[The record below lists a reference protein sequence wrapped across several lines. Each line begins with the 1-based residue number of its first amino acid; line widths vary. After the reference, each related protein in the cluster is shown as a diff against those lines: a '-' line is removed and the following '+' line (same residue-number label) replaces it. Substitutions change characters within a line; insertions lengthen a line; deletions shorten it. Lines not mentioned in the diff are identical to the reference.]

1 MYHFFYIG
9 TYSPQSTK
17 VSLGYV
23 VMCAKIYIWAKWDLG
38 TLGGKY
44 SFLQIYTDFVTN
56 WLNIIEWHSH
66 AARYR
71 SLIMAINTKDHVSFH
86 QKYWLYYGYI
96 LYPTSPQKYYAIS
109 KCPQSTLGVF
119 CQFYS
124 FFLMLQPHRPS
135 PAMRNLAL
143 FKEPALYPRQT
154 RFFHRP
160 HLLAQDSILLDIQ
173 GHSWW
178 HEPYA
183 T

>member
-1 MYHFFYIG
+1 ML
-9 TYSPQSTK
+9 SCMLKSTFEPR
-17 VSLGYV
+17 
-23 VMCAKIYIWAKWDLG
+23 DLG

-44 SFLQIYTDFVTN
+44 SFLQIYTDFVPN

-109 KCPQSTLGVF
+109 KRPQSTLGVF

-124 FFLMLQPHRPS
+124 FFFLMLQPHRPS
-135 PAMRNLAL
+135 PAMCNLAL
-143 FKEPALYPRQT
+143 FKEPAL
-154 RFFHRP
+154 
-160 HLLAQDSILLDIQ
+160 
-173 GHSWW
+173 
-178 HEPYA
+178 
-183 T
+183 

>member
-1 MYHFFYIG
+1 MMYYFFYIG

-17 VSLGYV
+17 VLLGYV
-23 VMCAKIYIWAKWDLG
+23 VKYVKIYIWAKWDLG
-38 TLGGKY
+38 TLGGKH
-44 SFLQIYTDFVTN
+44 SFLQIYTDFVPN

-86 QKYWLYYGYI
+86 KKYWLYYGYI

-109 KCPQSTLGVF
+109 KRPQSTLGVF

-143 FKEPALYPRQT
+143 FKEPAL
-154 RFFHRP
+154 
-160 HLLAQDSILLDIQ
+160 
-173 GHSWW
+173 
-178 HEPYA
+178 
-183 T
+183 